1 MAQAVPSPPPRLD
14 GVQPHLAPAAV
25 LESRVGGHL
34 SPHLDGLLRFCSW
47 HLLNEDLSIDFVRH
61 GVGCLRSTEG
71 YTWLAVH
78 TEHPFL
84 ILGFPN
90 QPCSFEG
97 PASSQPCGHLPRPRR
112 LTGGGAEMPLTWHLL
127 PLTRPLPVSFGS
139 PLKLPLPCPLAPHLP
154 PPLAGCPRVPPMCRP
169 LPFPTTHSFIKHLWS
184 LSREI
189 LGMRG

>member
-1 MAQAVPSPPPRLD
+1 MAQAVPSPLPLLD

-47 HLLNEDLSIDFVRH
+47 HLLNEDLSIDSVRH

-71 YTWLAVH
+71 YTWLTVH

-97 PASSQPCGHLPRPRR
+97 PASSQPCGHLPRPPSVDRGR
-112 LTGGGAEMPLTWHLL
+112 SRNASH
-127 PLTRPLPVSFGS
+127 
-139 PLKLPLPCPLAPHLP
+139 LAPAPSDPPTACLLRFTPQAAAALP
-154 PPLAGCPRVPPMCRP
+154 PSSTPA
-169 LPFPTTHSFIKHLWS
+169 SS
-184 LSREI
+184 LSWVS
-189 LGMRG
+189 